1 MALRQTPSLKGE
13 DPFRRIIEAC
23 FRREVDSATPFPN
36 ETEDLIETGI
46 LDSMAWVS
54 FLRAVETASG
64 VSDLGSVLN
73 EQPASIASVLAV
85 LRESSKKPLASD
97 HSQRGICRPAGTLS
111 VLITASCSA
120 QGSCVVP
127 SEEVDRAFGMPI
139 GKLRKRAG
147 IESLA
152 YATKRENEL
161 TLGAKTAEE
170 VLRDASYGAQELDW
184 IIATSETHHDY
195 PALSAQLHSRLLAR
209 ENCGAL
215 DVGGGCLGLLN
226 ALAVAQS
233 LIASGVART
242 IAVVT
247 ADVHSRTLTPDCVA
261 GEFGGLFGD
270 GASAFLLR
278 REEDA
283 RGGFGYRLGEFLF
296 GCAGQYAAA
305 IRVAGKQGG
314 GLALELHVEATAF
327 LSRDAD
333 PSTILSRAPQ
343 ENVPNPVAEA
353 AAPISSAA
361 QQPTTPS
368 IAKQTAE
375 FARDAVGCECP
386 AVHVRSDHR
395 NGPCHARS
403 NQRLRHC
410 KRVEQSKAA
419 PAIIQSAAV
428 LSRQQP
434 GVQLLR

>member
-36 ETEDLIETGI
+36 ETEDLIEN
-46 LDSMAWVS
+46 
-54 FLRAVETASG
+54 
-64 VSDLGSVLN
+64 LGSVLN
-73 EQPASIASVLAV
+73 EQPASIASVLAA

-296 GCAGQYAAA
+296 GSAGQYAAA
-305 IRVAGKQGG
+305 IRVAGKKGG
-314 GLALELHVEATAF
+314 GLDVKFEGEA
-327 LSRDAD
+327 
-333 PSTILSRAPQ
+333 LSRAAITRMEMVISAVEMRSGIPRASVGGFATHQ
-343 ENVPNPVAEA
+343 PNPRLLTLLAKQCGVSPDAFPPICRTSGNLGSSMCGAALHTALQNAARAEA
-353 AAPISSAA
+353 RQRKPIFLTSLGPGLLFGGSWL
-361 QQPTTPS
+361 TP
-368 IAKQTAE
+368 A
-375 FARDAVGCECP
+375 
-386 AVHVRSDHR
+386 
-395 NGPCHARS
+395 
-403 NQRLRHC
+403 
-410 KRVEQSKAA
+410 
-419 PAIIQSAAV
+419 
-428 LSRQQP
+428 
-434 GVQLLR
+434 

>member
-73 EQPASIASVLAV
+73 EQPASIASVLAA

-305 IRVAGKQGG
+305 IRVAGKKGG
-314 GLALELHVEATAF
+314 GLDVKFEGEA
-327 LSRDAD
+327 
-333 PSTILSRAPQ
+333 LSRAAITRMEMVISAVEMRSGIPRASVGGFATHQ
-343 ENVPNPVAEA
+343 PNPRLLTLLAKQCGVSPDAFPPICRTSGNLGSSMCGAALHTALQNAARAEA
-353 AAPISSAA
+353 RQRKPIFLTSLGPGLLFGGSWL
-361 QQPTTPS
+361 TP
-368 IAKQTAE
+368 A
-375 FARDAVGCECP
+375 
-386 AVHVRSDHR
+386 
-395 NGPCHARS
+395 
-403 NQRLRHC
+403 
-410 KRVEQSKAA
+410 
-419 PAIIQSAAV
+419 
-428 LSRQQP
+428 
-434 GVQLLR
+434 

>member
-1 MALRQTPSLKGE
+1 M
-13 DPFRRIIEAC
+13 
-23 FRREVDSATPFPN
+23 
-36 ETEDLIETGI
+36 
-46 LDSMAWVS
+46 
-54 FLRAVETASG
+54 
-64 VSDLGSVLN
+64 
-73 EQPASIASVLAV
+73 LAA

-305 IRVAGKQGG
+305 IRVAGKKGG
-314 GLALELHVEATAF
+314 GLDVKFEGEA
-327 LSRDAD
+327 
-333 PSTILSRAPQ
+333 LSRAAITRMEMVISAVEMRSGIPRASVGGFATHQ
-343 ENVPNPVAEA
+343 PNPRLLTLLAKQCGVSPDAFPPICRTSGNLGSSMCGAALHTALQNAARAEA
-353 AAPISSAA
+353 RQRKPIFLTSLGPGLLFGGSWL
-361 QQPTTPS
+361 TP
-368 IAKQTAE
+368 A
-375 FARDAVGCECP
+375 
-386 AVHVRSDHR
+386 
-395 NGPCHARS
+395 
-403 NQRLRHC
+403 
-410 KRVEQSKAA
+410 
-419 PAIIQSAAV
+419 
-428 LSRQQP
+428 
-434 GVQLLR
+434 